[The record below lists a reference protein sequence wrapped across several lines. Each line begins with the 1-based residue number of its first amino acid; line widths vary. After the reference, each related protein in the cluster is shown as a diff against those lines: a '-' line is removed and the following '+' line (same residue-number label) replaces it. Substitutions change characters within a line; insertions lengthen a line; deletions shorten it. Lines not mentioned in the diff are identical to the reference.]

1 MIEALQS
8 GVLEGDF
15 SLTQA
20 TDFATHWEIV
30 DHLPNTVSGFSGT
43 VFRRRD
49 SDPVTGLV
57 AGDLVFALR
66 GTEQVGLDLFQAD
79 FNELVNNGL
88 AFRQIIDMYNYWQ
101 RLITPAGQ
109 LARQAELI
117 LAPVGTP
124 GSQIINEGGI
134 EWTIQLNYSSIGLGK
149 VDLTDNLVA
158 ATGHSLGG
166 HLATAFTRLF
176 SGWTTEAVTFNGAGY
191 PTGAIPGLSGTALQN
206 IPNLFALL
214 GGDAFFPSTSITNIY
229 GDKNIEFVTMDSFFG
244 LQQPGGHQPMYI
256 EQDTVYASLFG
267 HGMGQMADSAAI
279 FDLLLRLDGSLAN
292 ASAASI
298 VSKLNS
304 LFEAASND
312 TAFSLESLVGALG
325 RLFTGNGLLAQD
337 DRESLYDLIGAIKQT
352 TLYQQSEGLL
362 TIQPLTE
369 FDAATIAAQS
379 RADTPDGLAYRYALV
394 NLLPFALTGDA
405 SLYAGHNTTGAHD
418 LYRVASNV
426 DWRLAA

>member
-1 MIEALQS
+1 MNSNGYFELAQLSEASYTLFDTSVYGDQERLKSYLQNS
-8 GVLEGDF
+8 ALEGDF

-30 DHLPNTVSGFSGT
+30 DHLPNTASGFSGT
-43 VFRRRD
+43 VFRRID
-49 SDPVTGLV
+49 SDPATGLV

-88 AFRQIIDMYNYWQ
+88 AFRQIIDMYNYLQ

-134 EWTIQLNYSSIGLGK
+134 EWTIQLDYSSIGLGK

-267 HGMGQMADSAAI
+267 HGMGANGGQCRHIRSA
-279 FDLLLRLDGSLAN
+279 
-292 ASAASI
+292 
-298 VSKLNS
+298 
-304 LFEAASND
+304 
-312 TAFSLESLVGALG
+312 
-325 RLFTGNGLLAQD
+325 
-337 DRESLYDLIGAIKQT
+337 
-352 TLYQQSEGLL
+352 
-362 TIQPLTE
+362 
-369 FDAATIAAQS
+369 
-379 RADTPDGLAYRYALV
+379 
-394 NLLPFALTGDA
+394 
-405 SLYAGHNTTGAHD
+405 
-418 LYRVASNV
+418 VASRRQLGECLGGKY
-426 DWRLAA
+426 RLEAQFPFRSCQQRHRLQPRIPR